1 MKKTIVILSHV
12 TSSNSPYCDYVHS
25 HAMAL
30 KKEGY
35 KVIVFACVNYFPLL
49 SLFKKNK
56 RFLFNMYKGTK
67 EIDGIKVIYKKK
79 LSFSK
84 FFYNSR
90 FNLNGFFYY
99 LAIKKIFKRIMKNH
113 DVVLIDAHTF
123 KVEGYA
129 AYRLKK
135 KYRIKT
141 FITCHGSSF
150 NDSFKTEN
158 GRRQI
163 KKISKVIDSY
173 VCVSDKIKKQL
184 ETLDITNAVVI
195 YNGINLFKRKK
206 LKKENN
212 IITVGSLTPNKNIDV
227 VIAAYKIVKEKFPEV
242 KLTIIGTGS
251 DLDKLKI
258 MAADDSHISFL
269 GHIPNSKVHDN
280 LEKNLIFILPSSPEG
295 FGIVY
300 AEAMYNKCITIG
312 TKGEGIDGF
321 IRNGENGFLVSIDYL
336 EIAKIVCEILDNP
349 SKYNNLQ
356 MKAFLDAK
364 KLTWQNNA
372 KKYIELL
379 GG

>member
-12 TSSNSPYCDYVHS
+12 TSSDSPYCDYVHS
-25 HAMAL
+25 HAIAL
-30 KKEGY
+30 KNEGY
-35 KVIVFACVNYFPLL
+35 KVIVFACVNYFPFL
-49 SLFKKNK
+49 SLFRKNK
-56 RFLFNMYKGTK
+56 KVLFNMYKGIRK
-67 EIDGIKVIYKKK
+67 IDGIKVIYKKR

-90 FNLNGFFYY
+90 FNLNGFFCY
-99 LAIKKIFKRIMKNH
+99 LSIIRDFQKIMKNH
-113 DVVLIDAHTF
+113 NVVLIDAHTF
-123 KVEGYA
+123 KAEGYA

-135 KYRIKT
+135 KYQIKT

-150 NDSFKTEN
+150 NDSFKTKN
-158 GRRQI
+158 GRKQI
-163 KKISKVIDSY
+163 KKISKVIDNY
-173 VCVSDKIKKQL
+173 VCVSNKIKKQL
-184 ETLDITNAVVI
+184 KTLDINNAVVI
-195 YNGINLFKRKK
+195 YNGINLFKRKN

-227 VIAAYKIVKEKFPEV
+227 VIKAYKIVKEKFPKV
-242 KLTIIGTGS
+242 KLTIIGSGP
-251 DLDKLKI
+251 DLDKLKN
-258 MAADDSHISFL
+258 AATDLHIDFL
-269 GHIPNSKVHDN
+269 GHVSNSKVHDN
-280 LEKNLIFILPSSPEG
+280 LAKNLIFILPSSPEG

-321 IRNGENGFLVSIDYL
+321 IKNGENGFLVNINYL
-336 EIAKIVCEILDNP
+336 DIAKILCEILDNP
-349 SKYNNLQ
+349 SKYNDLR
-356 MKAFLDAK
+356 MKAFLDTK